1 MWSKFISNPYVLL
14 LSNFLIFSIVGCEAV
29 LGPPQP
35 VTHRLTEEGVPL
47 EQAVSRQRLR
57 PGSGFLAVN
66 VLTDGPTRVLEIT
79 DIKQKVLLAVLETL
93 W

>member
-1 MWSKFISNPYVLL
+1 M
-14 LSNFLIFSIVGCEAV
+14 VGCEAV

-79 DIKQKVLLAVLETL
+79 DIKQKVVLAIMKTL
-93 W
+93 YNLISH

>member
-1 MWSKFISNPYVLL
+1 M
-14 LSNFLIFSIVGCEAV
+14 
-29 LGPPQP
+29 GPPQP
-35 VTHRLTEEGVPL
+35 VTHRLTDEGVPL

-79 DIKQKVLLAVLETL
+79 DIKQKVSILGS
-93 W
+93 